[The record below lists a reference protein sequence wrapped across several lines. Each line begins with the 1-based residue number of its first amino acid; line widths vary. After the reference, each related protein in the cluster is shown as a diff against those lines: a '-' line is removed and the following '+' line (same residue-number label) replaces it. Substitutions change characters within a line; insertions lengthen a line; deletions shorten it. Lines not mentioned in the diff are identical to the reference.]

1 MTFQVVVNVLIAFV
15 WMFLSESYTLM
26 TFLLGYI
33 IGILLLTLLQRF
45 LPAPFYFKRI
55 YKFLILILIF
65 IRELILSNIE
75 IVKFV
80 YRKKNDFEPG
90 IFAMPIEVK
99 KNWEITL
106 LANLITLTPGTLTV
120 AVSDDNSTLFIHAMH
135 IDDIDDSIND
145 IKNTFEKAI
154 MEVTK

>member
-1 MTFQVVVNVLIAFV
+1 MTFQIVVNVLIAFV
-15 WMFLSESYTLM
+15 WMFLSESYTLL
-26 TFLLGYI
+26 TFVLGYA
-33 IGILLLTLLQRF
+33 IGILLLLLLNRF
-45 LPAPFYFKRI
+45 FPSPFYFKRI
-55 YKFLILILIF
+55 YKLFVLILIF
-65 IRELILSNIE
+65 IRELILSNID

-99 KNWEITL
+99 QNWEITL

-120 AVSDDNSTLFIHAMH
+120 AVSNDNSTLFIHAMH

>member
-1 MTFQVVVNVLIAFV
+1 MTFQIVVNVLIAFV
-15 WMFLSESYTLM
+15 WMFLSESYTLL
-26 TFLLGYI
+26 TFVLGYA
-33 IGILLLTLLQRF
+33 IGILLLLLLNRF
-45 LPAPFYFKRI
+45 FPSPFYFKRI
-55 YKFLILILIF
+55 YKLFVLILIF

-99 KNWEITL
+99 QNWEITL

-120 AVSDDNSTLFIHAMH
+120 AISNDNSTLFIHAMY

>member
-1 MTFQVVVNVLIAFV
+1 MTFQIVVNVLIAFV
-15 WMFLSESYTLM
+15 WMFLSESYTLL
-26 TFLLGYI
+26 TFVLGYA
-33 IGILLLTLLQRF
+33 IGILLLLLLNRF
-45 LPAPFYFKRI
+45 FPSPFYFKRI
-55 YKFLILILIF
+55 YKLFVLILIF

-99 KNWEITL
+99 QNWEITL

-120 AVSDDNSTLFIHAMH
+120 AVSDDQTQLFIHAL
-135 IDDIDDSIND
+135 DIDTKEESIND